1 MILDAKDTNRIWQA
15 LEAQPAKMIRLTT
28 GDQKTNITG
37 WNPAKIAKKDF
48 FETTM
53 KPFLVSD
60 KTSGGK
66 FLIQG
71 RNDTHSKPIIL
82 IELEKEGA
90 EIKETRL
97 EENGENTRLK
107 ANQNLL
113 SENADYK
120 YKCKYLEQEN
130 ESLKKVISDLQNEIA
145 VLSSEIEELEETAL
159 LAEEEQKPAQLS
171 EMQQVM
177 LSAAAPL
184 IPKLSEFLG
193 MALDRFLTNNPN
205 QQPQPEQAQQ
215 SIQYPINYQVNTTNE

>member
-1 MILDAKDTNRIWQA
+1 MILQATDTVRIWQA
-15 LEAQPAKMIRLTT
+15 LEAQPAKSIRLTT

-37 WNPAKIAKKDF
+37 WNPAKTSKKDF

-60 KTSGGK
+60 KTSGGR
-66 FLIQG
+66 FIIQG
-71 RNDTHSKPIIL
+71 RTDTHSKPIVL
-82 IELEKEGA
+82 IEIEKEGP
-90 EIKETRL
+90 EIKEGRT
-97 EENGENTRLK
+97 EETGENTRLK
-107 ANQNLL
+107 ANHNLL
-113 SENADYK
+113 SENADFK

-130 ESLKKVISDLQNEIA
+130 ETLKNTIAELQNEIS
-145 VLSSEIEELEETAL
+145 VLQSEIEEMEEAAL
-159 LAEEEQKPAQLS
+159 LAEEEDKQPQLS

-193 MALDRFLTNNPN
+193 MALDRFLSNNPN

-215 SIQYPINYQVNTTNE
+215 AIQYPINYKTGTHE